1 MVIGID
7 ASRANN
13 TQKTGVE
20 WYAFFLIEQLKR
32 QVPSDVQVI
41 LYSEKPLEG
50 QLAILPSNWSS
61 KVLHWPP
68 RRFWT
73 QIRMSYEMLF
83 HAPDVLFVPAHVFPL
98 IHPKK
103 TVMTVHDVAAL
114 RFPKSYNGFER
125 WYSLWSAKYAITH
138 LSRVIAPSE
147 FTKNELK
154 ALSNKNQDRVAVIHH
169 GFDQT
174 FREKKS
180 EAQIAE
186 ILTKYNI
193 RKPFLLSIGRI
204 EEKKNTTNTVRA
216 FEMLRQTYSHE
227 NLQLVLIGKP
237 GYGSQKVEEA
247 IHSSRFVSD
256 IIHPGYVE
264 QGDISAIFQAAEAL
278 IFPSLYEGFGLPV
291 LEAFAAGVPVVTSK
305 NTSTEEIAGDAAVL
319 VHPQDTK
326 DICDAIEWLLTT
338 ADAKQKLIAKG
349 QLRLKDFSWEKCARE
364 TWNIL
369 SSET

>member
-13 TQKTGVE
+13 AQKTGVE
-20 WYAFFLIEQLKR
+20 WYAFFLIEELKK
-32 QVPSDVQVI
+32 QVPSDVQVV

-50 QLAILPSNWSS
+50 KLAKLPANWSS
-61 KVLHWPP
+61 RVLHWPP

-73 QIRMSYEMLF
+73 QIRLSYEMLVR
-83 HAPDVLFVPAHVFPL
+83 APDVLFIPAHVFPF

-114 RFPKSYNGFER
+114 RFPNSYNWFER
-125 WYSLWSAKYAITH
+125 WYSLWSATYALKH
-138 LSRVIAPSE
+138 LWTVIVPSE

-154 ALSNKNQDRVAVIHH
+154 ALLNKNQDHVEVVHH

-174 FREKKS
+174 LKEKKS

-204 EEKKNTTNTVRA
+204 EEKKNTTTTVRA
-216 FEMLRQTYSHE
+216 FEMLRQNYSHE

-237 GYGSQKVEEA
+237 GYGSEKVEEA
-247 IHSSRFVSD
+247 IHMSRLVND

-264 QGDISAIFQAAEAL
+264 QADMSAIFQSAEAL
-278 IFPSLYEGFGLPV
+278 IFPSLYEGFGIPV

-305 NTSTEEIAGDAAVL
+305 NTSTKEIAGDAAVL
-319 VHPQDTK
+319 VDPQDIK

-338 ADAKQKLIAKG
+338 AEAKQKLIAKG

-369 SSET
+369 SSAT